1 MILFKNARLINQG
14 RSYIASVLVEGAR
27 IKAIYEGTNTT
38 PEGIER
44 SAHEVIPCQGLML
57 LPGCIDDQVHFREP
71 GLTHKASISSES
83 RAAVAGGVTSFMDMP
98 NTKPTTTTLE
108 AWEDKMARGEATS
121 WANYAFF
128 FGGSN
133 DNADQIALVERQH
146 RRHLPGLKLFL
157 GSSTGSMLVDDQ
169 ETLRRIFSETDMII
183 ATHCESE
190 AVIAANKAHYMG
202 LGVELGVEYH
212 PLIRSAEACYRSSAE
227 AVELA
232 DKLGSR
238 LHILHVSSER
248 ELSLFSSDIPL
259 TQKRITAEACVHH
272 LFFSDADYARL
283 GNAIK
288 WNPAIKTLADRDAL
302 RCAVASGRIDIVA
315 TDHAPHLWSEK
326 QGDCLTAAS
335 GGPLVQHSLQTM
347 LRLSNEGLW
356 STEHVVECLAHRP
369 ATLFGIMDRGYIC
382 EGYFADLV
390 LVSERPYTIT
400 KDNCL
405 SHCGWS
411 PLEGEVMPHTI
422 EGTWVNGQCAYR
434 HGQLSEERPK
444 AEALEFA

>member
-1 MILFKNARLINQG
+1 M
-14 RSYIASVLVEGAR
+14 
-27 IKAIYEGTNTT
+27 
-38 PEGIER
+38 
-44 SAHEVIPCQGLML
+44 
-57 LPGCIDDQVHFREP
+57 
-71 GLTHKASISSES
+71 
-83 RAAVAGGVTSFMDMP
+83 
-98 NTKPTTTTLE
+98 
-108 AWEDKMARGEATS
+108 
-121 WANYAFF
+121 
-128 FGGSN
+128 
-133 DNADQIALVERQH
+133 
-146 RRHLPGLKLFL
+146 
-157 GSSTGSMLVDDQ
+157 
-169 ETLRRIFSETDMII
+169 
-183 ATHCESE
+183 
-190 AVIAANKAHYMG
+190 
-202 LGVELGVEYH
+202 
-212 PLIRSAEACYRSSAE
+212 
-227 AVELA
+227 
-232 DKLGSR
+232 
-238 LHILHVSSER
+238 
-248 ELSLFSSDIPL
+248 
-259 TQKRITAEACVHH
+259 HH